1 MSGSLDYRQAGVDI
15 DEAERAVDL
24 ISSLVK
30 STRRPG
36 VLSDIGGFA
45 GFFRL
50 DTERYPRPVLVSGT
64 DGVGTK
70 LKVAQ
75 MTGVHDTVGI
85 DLVAMCVN
93 DILVSGAEPLF
104 FLDYL
109 AVGKLF
115 PERVQEIVKGVAE
128 GCRQANCALI
138 GGETA
143 EMPGFYQEDEYDM
156 AGFAVGVANEDRIIT
171 GEGTSPGDV
180 IIGLKSS
187 GLHSNGFSLARKILF
202 DRAGYKPN
210 QYLDDLGKTVG
221 EELLTPTRI
230 YVRSILEVLEA
241 VDVRAMAH
249 ITGGGIPGNLKRVLP
264 QGLEAHIAR
273 SAWTPPP
280 IFKLLAE
287 LGQVERQEMF
297 RTFNMGMGFI
307 IVVKPEEAE
316 TALSVLQRMDESPV
330 VLGEIRP
337 GERGVVIE

>member
-50 DTERYPRPVLVSGT
+50 DTERYPRPVLISGT

-109 AVGKLF
+109 AVGKLV

-171 GEGTSPGDV
+171 GAGTAEGDV

-202 DRAGYKPN
+202 DRAGFEPDR
-210 QYLDDLGKTVG
+210 YLDELGKTVG

-230 YVRSILEVLEA
+230 YVRSILEVLKV
-241 VDVRAMAH
+241 VDVKAIAH

-287 LGQVERQEMF
+287 LGQVEPEEMF

-316 TALSVLQRMDESPV
+316 TALSILGKMGESPV
-330 VLGEIRP
+330 VLGEVRP
-337 GERGVVIE
+337 GDRGVVIE

>member
-1 MSGSLDYRQAGVDI
+1 MSGGLDYRQAGVDI

-50 DTERYPRPVLVSGT
+50 DTERYPRPVLISGT

-75 MTGVHDTVGI
+75 MTGIHDTVGI

-109 AVGKLF
+109 AVGKLV
-115 PERVQEIVKGVAE
+115 PERVQEIVKGVVE

-143 EMPGFYQEDEYDM
+143 EMPGFYREDEYDM

-171 GEGTSPGDV
+171 GAGAAVSDV

-202 DRAGYKPN
+202 DRTGYKPD
-210 QYLDDLGKTVG
+210 QYLDALGKTVG

-230 YVRSILEVLEA
+230 YVRSILEVLRL
-241 VDVRAMAH
+241 VDVKAMAH

-264 QGLEAHIAR
+264 AGLEARIAS

-280 IFKLLAE
+280 VFELLAE
-287 LGQVERQEMF
+287 LGQVEREEMF
-297 RTFNMGMGFI
+297 RTFNMGIGFI
-307 IVVKPEEAE
+307 MVVKPVEAE
-316 TALSVLQRMDESPV
+316 TALSVLRRMGESPV
-330 VLGEIRP
+330 VLGEILR

>member
-1 MSGSLDYRQAGVDI
+1 MSRGLDYRQAGVDI

-50 DTERYPRPVLVSGT
+50 DTERYPRPVLISGT

-70 LKVAQ
+70 LKVVQ

-109 AVGKLF
+109 AVGKLV

-156 AGFAVGVANEDRIIT
+156 AGFAGGVANEDQIIT
-171 GEGTSPGDV
+171 GERTAPGDV
-180 IIGLKSS
+180 IIGLASS

-202 DRAGYKPN
+202 DKAGYKPD
-210 QYLDDLGKTVG
+210 QYLDSLGKSLG
-221 EELLTPTRI
+221 EELLIPTRI
-230 YVRSILEVLEA
+230 YVRSVMEVLKIA
-241 VDVRAMAH
+241 DVKAMAH

-264 QGLEAHIAR
+264 PGLEAHIAR

-280 IFKLLAE
+280 IFGLLSE
-287 LGQVERQEMF
+287 LGQVEPEEMF

-307 IVVKPEEAE
+307 IVVKPVEAE
-316 TALSVLQRMDESPV
+316 TVLSALTRMGESPV
-330 VLGEIRP
+330 VLGEVHP
-337 GERGVVIE
+337 GKRGVVIE